1 MPRTFAKIVRHRGD
15 LLPPPQRVERGIFTP
30 MLRATSTLSRRAKAT
45 PSSTAWVIS
54 ARAESIARPMNV
66 PRALVSLM
74 GLRSPI
80 R

>member
-1 MPRTFAKIVRHRGD
+1 MIFFHRG
-15 LLPPPQRVERGIFTP
+15 LLAPPPQIREVGISMP
-30 MLRATSTLSRRAKAT
+30 SCRATSTLSRMAKAT
-45 PSSTAWVIS
+45 PSSTARVRS
-54 ARAESIARPMNV
+54 ALVVSMDMPMKV